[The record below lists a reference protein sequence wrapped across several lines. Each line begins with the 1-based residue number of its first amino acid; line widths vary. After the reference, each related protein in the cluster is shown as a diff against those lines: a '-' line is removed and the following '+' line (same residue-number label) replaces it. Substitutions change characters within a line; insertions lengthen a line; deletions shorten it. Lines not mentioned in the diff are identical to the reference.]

1 MKKIVIIVALFI
13 GSIAFSQQK
22 NVQLEEVNGLVKAT
36 YLFNNGN
43 IEQQGFFKDGKL
55 DGIWTSYDESG
66 NKKSVAE
73 YKEGVKVGKWFFW
86 NGNNLSEVDFS
97 RNTIADVKKW
107 NKESIADKN

>member
-1 MKKIVIIVALFI
+1 MKKIVILVALFI

-55 DGIWTSYDESG
+55 DGIWTSYDENG

>member
-66 NKKSVAE
+66 IKKSVAE

>member
-22 NVQLEEVNGLVKAT
+22 NVQLEDVNGLVKAT

-55 DGIWTSYDESG
+55 DGIWTSYDENG

>member
-1 MKKIVIIVALFI
+1 MKKIVILVALFI

-66 NKKSVAE
+66 KKKSVAE
-73 YKEGVKVGKWFFW
+73 YKDGVKVGKWFFW

>member
-1 MKKIVIIVALFI
+1 MKKIAILVALFI
-13 GSIAFSQQK
+13 GSIAFSQHK

-36 YLFNNGN
+36 YLFINGN

-73 YKEGVKVGKWFFW
+73 YKDGVKVGKWFFW